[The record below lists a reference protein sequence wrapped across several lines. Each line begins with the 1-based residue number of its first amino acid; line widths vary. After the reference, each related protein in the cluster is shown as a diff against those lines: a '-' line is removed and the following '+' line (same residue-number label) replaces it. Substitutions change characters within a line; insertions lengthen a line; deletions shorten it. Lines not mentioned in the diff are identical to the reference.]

1 MQRKDEI
8 SMKTIYLQTVPTE
21 KWAMVYQNDSLEQV
35 LIERPEEKSLI
46 GNIYKGRIVNIESSL
61 QAAFVDFGQPKLG
74 FLKKQEIPEARK
86 DTSKPIERV
95 VHEGQQVWV
104 QVMKDAYDQ
113 KGAQLTANVTLPG
126 RNLVYLPFGNYF
138 AVSRKMTDE
147 QRSHL
152 KAWAGEACQSEE
164 GLIFRTHSAEVSLEE
179 LERELG
185 SLRERWTNLSK
196 QYRNEKP
203 PKTILEDFDIPDRL
217 LRRFPEGDIE
227 SILVDNLDMKQRIQK
242 RIPELGKKTKWVA
255 DIQNHMPF
263 SAESISEKLLTRTI
277 TLDSG
282 AQLVIDQTEAMV
294 VMDVNTAKHT
304 NTSNKKNSVL
314 KTNQEA
320 AKEAAKQ
327 IRLRNLSGM
336 ILIDFIDMKDE
347 KDQERVVSYFKKQL
361 RQDYVRTQIFGF
373 TRLGILEMTR
383 KREAPSLSSVLGKD
397 HSQSTMMSRASE
409 AYQLERMLLSYQS
422 NDQDIIAI
430 EAHPDV
436 IEAFKERIDMKKLK
450 SILYKDVYVLNNRE
464 SHVPFRIIHVGN
476 VATLE
481 ERSFYKE
488 NVLDRLF

>member
-1 MQRKDEI
+1 
-8 SMKTIYLQTVPTE
+8 MKTIYLQTVPTE
-21 KWAMVYQNDSLEQV
+21 KWAMVYQDDSLEQV

-46 GNIYKGRIVNIESSL
+46 GNIYKGRIVNIEASL

-86 DTSKPIERV
+86 DASKSIEHV
-95 VHEGQQVWV
+95 VHEGQHVWV

-113 KGAQLTANVTLPG
+113 KGAQLTTNVTLPG

-152 KAWAGEACQSEE
+152 KTWAGETCQGEE
-164 GLIFRTHSAEVSLEE
+164 GLIFRTHAAEVSLEDLESE
-179 LERELG
+179 LV
-185 SLRERWTNLSK
+185 SLRESWTNLTK
-196 QYRNEKP
+196 QYRNEKT
-203 PKTILEDFDIPDRL
+203 PKVVLEDFDIPDRL

-227 SILVDNLDMKQRIQK
+227 CIFVDNLDMKKRIQQ
-242 RIPELGKKTKWVA
+242 RIPELGEKTKWVP
-255 DIQNHMPF
+255 DIQNQMPF
-263 SAESISEKLLTRTI
+263 SAESISERLLSRTI

-294 VMDVNTAKHT
+294 VIDVNTAKHT
-304 NTSNKKNSVL
+304 HTSNQKTSVL

-327 IRLRNLSGM
+327 IRMRNLSGM

-383 KREAPSLSSVLGKD
+383 KREAPSLSSVLGGN
-397 HSQSTMMSRASE
+397 HTPSVMM
-409 AYQLERMLLSYQS
+409 
-422 NDQDIIAI
+422 
-430 EAHPDV
+430 
-436 IEAFKERIDMKKLK
+436 
-450 SILYKDVYVLNNRE
+450 ILYKEVYVLNNRE
-464 SHVPFRIIHVGN
+464 SHVPFRIIHVGS
-476 VATLE
+476 VATLQ

-488 NVLDRLF
+488 NHLDRLF